1 MTSPASAALD
11 SLSASSSNADSPNTG
26 SLPAGPIAGPAD
38 VDQDWTTTGPKKGIR
53 LRLPAIAAIVAAV
66 ALLGMGAGATLKDRS
81 AASTAGTS
89 SGVAAAQRGT
99 GAGGFAGGR
108 PTTGTVTKV
117 DGTTI
122 QLTDSSG
129 AVVTVTVP
137 GGATITAD
145 KAGALS
151 DITVGSTIAVVGTT
165 ANGTTT
171 AQAVTINPTGIGAGG
186 PGAPGAGTAPSA
198 P

>member
-1 MTSPASAALD
+1 MTSAASPTLD
-11 SLSASSSNADSPNTG
+11 TPSASSPPTAP
-26 SLPAGPIAGPAD
+26 PAD
-38 VDQDWTTTGPKKGIR
+38 VDEDWTTTGPKKGIR

-66 ALLGMGAGATLKDRS
+66 ALLGIGTGATLKGRS
-81 AASTAGTS
+81 ASTTAGTS
-89 SGVAAAQRGT
+89 AGATAGQGGT
-99 GAGGFAGGR
+99 GQGGTGQGRPAGAGGR

-129 AVVTVTVP
+129 ALVTVTVP
-137 GGATITAD
+137 AGATITAD
-145 KAGALS
+145 KAGAVG

-171 AQAVTINPTGIGAGG
+171 AQAVTINPTGIGAGAARG
-186 PGAPGAGTAPSA
+186 PGGPGAGTAPTG

>member
-1 MTSPASAALD
+1 MTSPASPTLD
-11 SLSASSSNADSPNTG
+11 TPSASSPPTAP
-26 SLPAGPIAGPAD
+26 PAD
-38 VDQDWTTTGPKKGIR
+38 VDEDWTTTGPKKGIR

-66 ALLGMGAGATLKDRS
+66 ALLGIGTGATLKGRS
-81 AASTAGTS
+81 ASTTAGTS
-89 SGVAAAQRGT
+89 AGATAGQGGT
-99 GAGGFAGGR
+99 GQGRPAGAGGR

-129 AVVTVTVP
+129 ALVTVTVP
-137 GGATITAD
+137 AGATITAD
-145 KAGALS
+145 KAGAVG

-186 PGAPGAGTAPSA
+186 PGGPGAGTAPTG

>member
-1 MTSPASAALD
+1 MTSPASPTLD
-11 SLSASSSNADSPNTG
+11 SR
-26 SLPAGPIAGPAD
+26 PAD
-38 VDQDWTTTGPKKGIR
+38 VDEDWTTTVPKKGIR

-66 ALLGMGAGATLKDRS
+66 ALLGIGTGATLKGRS
-81 AASTAGTS
+81 ASSTAGTS
-89 SGVAAAQRGT
+89 AAAAARPGGT
-99 GAGGFAGGR
+99 GQAGTGQGGPGGFGR

-122 QLTDSSG
+122 QLTDSNG
-129 AVVTVTVP
+129 AAVTVTVP
-137 GGATITAD
+137 TGATITAN
-145 KAGALS
+145 KPGAAA

-171 AQAVTINPTGIGAGG
+171 AQAVTINPTGIGGGG
-186 PGAPGAGTAPSA
+186 PGGPAAGTAPTA